1 MINFGEKYH
10 IPVEN
15 FQSVLDNQKKEVEY
29 LNQLTMEKKLLT
41 EERAKERKVANQKFT
56 AKKNRIA
63 KLEGT
68 EAYKHA
74 LEQLNKEIQFSK
86 DASLAVKRL
95 DQEIKDKQ
103 KEITK
108 QRNLVNQGKG
118 ITERSQIYFRE

>member
-1 MINFGEKYH
+1 
-10 IPVEN
+10 
-15 FQSVLDNQKKEVEY
+15 
-29 LNQLTMEKKLLT
+29 MEKKLLT

-68 EAYKHA
+68 EAYKYA

-95 DQEIKDKQ
+95 DQRNQRQAERNYETKKSCKSGKRYYWKDHKFISEN
-103 KEITK
+103 KK
-108 QRNLVNQGKG
+108 
-118 ITERSQIYFRE
+118 RSKCMHFSGSCKSVC

>member
-15 FQSVLDNQKKEVEY
+15 FQSVLDNQEKEVEH

-68 EAYKHA
+68 EAYKYA
-74 LEQLNKEIQFSK
+74 LEKFNFQKMHLLLLK
-86 DASLAVKRL
+86 D
-95 DQEIKDKQ
+95 
-103 KEITK
+103 
-108 QRNLVNQGKG
+108 
-118 ITERSQIYFRE
+118 